1 MKTTKTALPQI
12 AETATREELLAFAA
26 AHDLLVPSEGSC
38 FRLTPLFLNGQIRA
52 EAKKAREMAKHAA
65 HVAKCKAALAA
76 AR

>member
-12 AETATREELLAFAA
+12 ADTATREELLAFAEAHGLIVPA
-26 AHDLLVPSEGSC
+26 ADSC

-52 EAKKAREMAKHAA
+52 QAKKAREIAAHAA